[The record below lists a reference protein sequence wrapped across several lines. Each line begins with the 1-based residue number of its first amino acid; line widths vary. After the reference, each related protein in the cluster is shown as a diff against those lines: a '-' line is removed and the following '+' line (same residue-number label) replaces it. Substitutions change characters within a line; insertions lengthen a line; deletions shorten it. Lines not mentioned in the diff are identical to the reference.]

1 MKKIDLTKGNVLK
14 VLITLALPIMASSF
28 FQFSYNIIDMIWV
41 GNLGSNAVASIG
53 SSSFFINLGNSIN
66 AFVVIGTGIK
76 VSHAIGEKNEKEVN
90 EYITSGI
97 MLNLLIAI
105 IYCIIV
111 VLFGRNFI
119 GFLNINNPIVEED
132 SYRYLLINVPILFF
146 TFFNTLFIR
155 IFNSFG
161 NNKSALVIN
170 IIGIIINIILDPI
183 FIYILDLGVSGAALS
198 TLIGTVIVFILLLYN
213 GKSVLKIN
221 VKDKI
226 NLNKIK
232 IITILGMPMSMQRVL
247 FTLINIVL
255 ARIVGGFG
263 ADAIAAQK
271 IGLQIESI
279 IYMVIGGLNG
289 AITGF
294 VGQNYGAKKYERIN
308 KGYNTAT
315 GIGMVYA
322 LFVTI
327 VFIFTPEIL
336 VKLFIREENTIYIAS
351 SYLRIIG
358 ISQIFSTIEMISNGV
373 FTGLGKPKIPAIIS
387 IVFTLLRI
395 PMALIFI
402 KFFDVNGIWLSIS
415 LSSILKGITA
425 YLVYK
430 LRIWKEYSNVR
441 CDKIT

>member
-90 EYITSGI
+90 EYIASGI
-97 MLNLLIAI
+97 ILNLLIAI

-198 TLIGTVIVFILLLYN
+198 TLIGTLIVFILLLYN

-221 VKDKI
+221 IKDKI

-232 IITILGMPMSMQRVL
+232 MITILGMPMSMQRVL

-315 GIGMVYA
+315 VIGIIYA

-327 VFIFTPEIL
+327 VFIFMPEIL
-336 VKLFIREENTIYIAS
+336 VKLFVREENTIYIAS
-351 SYLRIIG
+351 SYLRIIS

-387 IVFTLLRI
+387 IVFTLFRI